1 MPFELQIKSLVNLFW
16 SEIEHKIIY
25 KNYNVLLVDDL
36 LVEMMHSIKNNL
48 ALLDKQLLS
57 IYRNV
62 EQRQTDEDYQRRN
75 LEEAMA
81 KMCNDIFVAQLKEQ
95 LGMNVNIKKACQTI
109 MKYTFFPNGLFEI
122 QTLSDSL
129 IKALERLSEISN
141 DQVEF
146 NIPIVFSREP
156 VYHSTFSQIVG
167 PYFREVMNKEFHW
180 NLFFKILFEIE
191 PQDSVDDFEKF
202 LSFLEHI
209 YQTSPTITRLK
220 KTLVTQFDDKATLIL
235 DTLIETLAQT
245 IILIDDVECI
255 YEHNLTKVTSII
267 AETLREILSQIPTYD
282 QWLIQEEDVILE
294 FKQNLLEE
302 LS

>member
-1 MPFELQIKSLVNLFW
+1 MITDTDHDLPFELQIKSLVNLFW

-62 EQRQTDEDYQRRN
+62 EQRQTDGDYQRRN

-81 KMCNDIFVAQLKEQ
+81 KMCNDIFAAQLKEQ

-109 MKYTFFPNGLFEI
+109 MKYTFFPNGMFEI
-122 QTLSDSL
+122 QTVSDSL

-141 DQVEF
+141 DKVEF
-146 NIPIVFSREP
+146 NVPIVFSREP
-156 VYHSTFSQIVG
+156 VYHSTFSQ
-167 PYFREVMNKEFHW
+167 
-180 NLFFKILFEIE
+180 LIE

-202 LSFLEHI
+202 LSFLEQI
-209 YQTSPTITRLK
+209 YQTSPAITRLK
-220 KTLVTQFDDKATLIL
+220 KTLSSQFEDKAPLIM
-235 DTLIETLAQT
+235 DTLIETLADT

-255 YEHNLTKVTSII
+255 YEHNLTKVTSIM
-267 AETLREILSQIPTYD
+267 AETLRDITSQISTYD
-282 QWLIQEEDVILE
+282 QWLVQEETVLLE

>member
-1 MPFELQIKSLVNLFW
+1 
-16 SEIEHKIIY
+16 
-25 KNYNVLLVDDL
+25 
-36 LVEMMHSIKNNL
+36 MMHSIKNNL

-62 EQRQTDEDYQRRN
+62 EQRQTDGDYQRRN

-81 KMCNDIFVAQLKEQ
+81 KMCNDIFAAQLKEQ

-109 MKYTFFPNGLFEI
+109 MKYTFFPNGMFEI
-122 QTLSDSL
+122 QTVSDSL

-141 DQVEF
+141 DKVEF
-146 NIPIVFSREP
+146 NVPIVFSREP
-156 VYHSTFSQIVG
+156 VYHSTFSQLIG

-202 LSFLEHI
+202 LSFLEQI
-209 YQTSPTITRLK
+209 YQTSPAITRLK
-220 KTLVTQFDDKATLIL
+220 KTLSSQFEDKAPLIM
-235 DTLIETLAQT
+235 DTLIETLADT

-255 YEHNLTKVTSII
+255 YEHNLTKVTSIM
-267 AETLREILSQIPTYD
+267 AETLRDITSQISTYD
-282 QWLIQEEDVILE
+282 QWLVQEETVLLE